1 MRNLVR
7 TEAGSHPHPTPP
19 PSRGREWE
27 GGGPTLFH
35 IRTVARR
42 WIVVAAFLL
51 GLAAVAHAAEAPRF
65 QVDASW
71 PKPLPN
77 NWLLG
82 QVAGVAIDKDDHIWI
97 IQRPRTLTND
107 EKGAS
112 LTPPRSSC
120 CVPAPPV
127 IEFDQAGHVIKAW
140 GGPGPGYEWPD
151 NEHGIR
157 VDDGGNVW
165 LGGNGAKDGMVLKFT
180 NDGKFL
186 MQIGHS
192 GPSLGSNDP
201 GQLGRPADIAI
212 DQAANEVYIAD
223 GYANR
228 RVIVF
233 DATSGAYKRHWGAYG
248 KPPVQEKLP
257 MPVPAPGEPSDY
269 DAKAPPSAQFGNPV
283 HCVKL
288 ARDGLVYVCDR
299 INDRIQVFKKDG
311 SFVREWFY
319 DKATLGNGAVWDLA
333 LWPDRDQSYL
343 INADGENNLVRI
355 IRRRDGAVVG
365 SFGRSGRQAGQFHW
379 VHNIA
384 VDSRGNV
391 YTTEVDNA
399 KRVQR
404 FKPVNGAPQR

>member
-1 MRNLVR
+1 MSTCLRALLSFAVII
-7 TEAGSHPHPTPP
+7 ACC
-19 PSRGREWE
+19 
-27 GGGPTLFH
+27 
-35 IRTVARR
+35 
-42 WIVVAAFLL
+42 VAAVPPLM
-51 GLAAVAHAAEAPRF
+51 AAEVPRF

-77 NWLLG
+77 HWLLG
-82 QVAGVAIDKDDHIWI
+82 QVAGVAVDAQDHVWI
-97 IQRPRTLTND
+97 IQRPRTLTAD

-112 LTPPRSSC
+112 LNPPRSKC

-127 IEFDQAGHVIKAW
+127 IEFDRAGNVMNAW
-140 GGPGPGYEWPD
+140 GGPGQGYEWPD

-157 VDDGGNVW
+157 IDAKGDVW
-165 LGGNGAKDGMVLKFT
+165 LGGNGAKDGMVLKFS

-192 GPSLGSNDP
+192 GPSLGSNDKT
-201 GQLGRPADIAI
+201 QLGRPADIAF
-212 DQAANEVYIAD
+212 DEAAREVYIAD

-233 DATSGAYKRHWGAYG
+233 DSETGAYKRHWGAYG
-248 KPPVQEKLP
+248 KPPAQEALP

-269 DAKAPPSAQFGNPV
+269 DPGKPISPQFGNPV

-311 SFVREWFY
+311 SFVREWVY
-319 DKATLGNGAVWDLA
+319 LKETRGNGAVWDLA
-333 LWPDRDQSYL
+333 IWPDAAQSFL
-343 INADGENNLVRI
+343 LNADGENNEVRI
-355 IRRRDGAVVG
+355 LRRNDGVVVG

-384 VDSRGNV
+384 IDSRGNV

-404 FKPVNGAPQR
+404 FKPVSAPAK

>member
-1 MRNLVR
+1 MGGA
-7 TEAGSHPHPTPP
+7 TEPW
-19 PSRGREWE
+19 R
-27 GGGPTLFH
+27 
-35 IRTVARR
+35 IRSIAN
-42 WIVVAAFLL
+42 WLVAASAYV
-51 GLAAVAHAAEAPRF
+51 LAMAATAIAAEAPRF
-65 QVDASW
+65 QVDAAW

-77 NWLLG
+77 HWLLG
-82 QVAGVAIDKDDHIWI
+82 QVSGVGVDKDDHVWI
-97 IQRPRTLTND
+97 IQRPRTLSAD
-107 EKGAS
+107 EKGAT
-112 LTPPRSSC
+112 LNPPRSIC

-127 IEFDQAGHVIKAW
+127 IEFDQAGNVLKAW
-140 GGPGPGYEWPD
+140 GGPGQGYEWPD

-157 VDDGGNVW
+157 VDAQGNVW
-165 LGGNGAKDGMVLKFT
+165 LGGNGAKDGMVLKFSG
-180 NDGKFL
+180 DGKFL

-201 GQLGRPADIAI
+201 TQLGRPADIAI
-212 DQAANEVYIAD
+212 DEAANEVYIAD

-228 RVIVF
+228 RIIVF

-248 KPPVQEKLP
+248 KPPQQEKLP

-269 DAKAPPSAQFGNPV
+269 DAKAPPSPQFGNPV

-299 INDRIQVFKKDG
+299 INDRIQVFRKDG
-311 SFVREWFY
+311 SFVREFFY
-319 DKATLGNGAVWDLA
+319 DRATLGNGAVWDLA
-333 LWPDRDQSYL
+333 LWPDKAQSFL

-355 IRRRDGAVVG
+355 IRRGDGAVVG

-384 VDSRGNV
+384 IDRGGNV

-404 FKPVNGAPQR
+404 FKPVSGTPR